1 MKGRK
6 WEKIMW
12 CWFGIEAI
20 SVNFWFSV
28 YIHRYR
34 NACKCRGVCACST
47 HIHQFF
53 SLKVSGS
60 NTPIAMGTLSPH
72 ILSSND
78 HSPLEKFK
86 ALWEMANS
94 RFRQGN
100 YKMNLDHHLKENAQ
114 NIPFQYNSGWIKC
127 SLFSIQFGR
136 KEPQS
141 EHLSCV
147 SGERL
152 LPGVSFNHWKI
163 CFILEM
169 WFAFHENILDAI
181 FIIFIWPVVF
191 WLSVLSARVLPVLE
205 HFEK

>member
-1 MKGRK
+1 MVLRTRNITRFLSLSNCYVHPYWLHSTCWTLSTSCSVAVTLKPVLFWFPCVASVLSFHGKGWRAK
-6 WEKIMW
+6 ADLACRIEDSLPPKMFGKIMW

-78 HSPLEKFK
+78 HSPLEN
-86 ALWEMANS
+86 LW
-94 RFRQGN
+94 GN
-100 YKMNLDHHLKENAQ
+100 LTND
-114 NIPFQYNSGWIKC
+114 G
-127 SLFSIQFGR
+127 
-136 KEPQS
+136 
-141 EHLSCV
+141 
-147 SGERL
+147 GERV
-152 LPGVSFNHWKI
+152 GFTFVF
-163 CFILEM
+163 LESLQRSNNRNT
-169 WFAFHENILDAI
+169 FLQI
-181 FIIFIWPVVF
+181 
-191 WLSVLSARVLPVLE
+191 
-205 HFEK
+205 

>member
-1 MKGRK
+1 
-6 WEKIMW
+6 MW

-114 NIPFQYNSGWIKC
+114 NILGHDSQVKRILTSYIQEIWELNKQSQWWLI
-127 SLFSIQFGR
+127 SL
-136 KEPQS
+136 E
-141 EHLSCV
+141 
-147 SGERL
+147 
-152 LPGVSFNHWKI
+152 
-163 CFILEM
+163 
-169 WFAFHENILDAI
+169 
-181 FIIFIWPVVF
+181 
-191 WLSVLSARVLPVLE
+191 
-205 HFEK
+205 